1 MLKNIEE
8 KINSNTE
15 IIGTMDLINRF
26 IIDGA
31 NLQKKIDSQSKTIE
45 IQDKQIIYLNNII
58 NLLIKD
64 GSDMFLELNKYK
76 IN

>member
-1 MLKNIEE
+1 ME
-8 KINSNTE
+8 
-15 IIGTMDLINRF
+15 LINRF

>member
-1 MLKNIEE
+1 
-8 KINSNTE
+8 
-15 IIGTMDLINRF
+15 MDLINRF

>member
-1 MLKNIEE
+1 MKNIEK
-8 KINSNTE
+8 KIFSNTE
-15 IIGTMDLINRF
+15 IKELINIF

-31 NLQKKIDSQSKTIE
+31 TLQKKIDSQSKTIE

-64 GSDMFLELNKYK
+64 GSHMFLELNKYK